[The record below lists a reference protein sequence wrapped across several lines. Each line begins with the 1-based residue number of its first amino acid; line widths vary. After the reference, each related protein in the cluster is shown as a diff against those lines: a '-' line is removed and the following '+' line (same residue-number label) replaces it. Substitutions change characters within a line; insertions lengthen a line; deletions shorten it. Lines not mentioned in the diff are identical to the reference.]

1 TDNELVALEAKQLEA
16 DDQAI
21 QTILMGLLEDIY
33 ATVDSCNSAMDIWL
47 RVQQMMKG
55 TDIGVQKK
63 EAKLHNELERFTSTE
78 GKSIESY
85 YHPRMETICHSFSSN
100 KATSLCGLHLVVR
113 LLEIESEGDRCKWL
127 EEIVGISLDS
137 VLGKMK
143 GIRLG
148 TMQDRLQGIIMG
160 IMQCIMHGIRLGRML
175 FRIRN
180 GNGNVVA
187 TRAWGNGNG
196 NNANQ
201 IRCYDCRGVG
211 HYVKNY
217 TVRPRRRDI
226 EEVNA
231 NCILMANLQQASTS
245 GTHVDKAHVYDLNGL
260 AKITDP
266 PVVYDSEETLKLA
279 QESRLKMKQLD
290 KEIKPENYEKINQLL
305 KEEIAS
311 IVNQVDVRVIHFEK
325 EFLKEAAKF
334 VRDFKSLA
342 NEADESLDKIKVLEK
357 ENELLLRAVVSQ
369 DIMSIV
375 QNLSIIDT

>member
-1 TDNELVALEAKQLEA
+1 MHPRRDDLYATDNELVALEAKQLEA

-160 IMQCIMHGIRLGRML
+160 IMQCRMHELGW
-175 FRIRN
+175 
-180 GNGNVVA
+180 A
-187 TRAWGNGNG
+187 ECCSESEYSESTRAWGNGNG

-201 IRCYDCRGVG
+201 IRCYNCRGVG

-260 AKITDP
+260 AKYGCSSLRNSIMACLLIL
-266 PVVYDSEETLKLA
+266 EETRA
-279 QESRLKMKQLD
+279 FYESLYNNLVIEVEKVNTVNR
-290 KEIKPENYEKINQLL
+290 EIKDANIN
-305 KEEIAS
+305 IA
-311 IVNQVDVRVIHFEK
+311 
-325 EFLKEAAKF
+325 A
-334 VRDFKSLA
+334 
-342 NEADESLDKIKVLEK
+342 
-357 ENELLLRAVVSQ
+357 
-369 DIMSIV
+369 
-375 QNLSIIDT
+375 

>member
-1 TDNELVALEAKQLEA
+1 MYPRRDDLYATDNELIALEAKQLEA

-85 YHPRMETICHSFSSN
+85 YYRF
-100 KATSLCGLHLVVR
+100 
-113 LLEIESEGDRCKWL
+113 
-127 EEIVGISLDS
+127 
-137 VLGKMK
+137 
-143 GIRLG
+143 
-148 TMQDRLQGIIMG
+148 
-160 IMQCIMHGIRLGRML
+160 
-175 FRIRN
+175 N

-201 IRCYDCRGVG
+201 IRCYNCRGVG

-260 AKITDP
+260 AKEQYTKLLESATEPSLVQYDDNNVIPANSSMDPSRGIITDP

-375 QNLSIIDT
+375 